1 MRKNQKLLS
10 FFAALLLARPICAHE
25 VLKELCF
32 VNEMTPTSDVLIK
45 KLPRRA
51 PARIPQLPTC
61 YSGEAAITFI
71 SDGDDYVIPYYVS
84 DATGNVVMAGIVDFD
99 PANPGIVD
107 ISALS
112 AGTYSITITCGV
124 EYTASFDVADFE
136 Y

>member
-1 MRKNQKLLS
+1 MSLKFTSSILAL
-10 FFAALLLARPICAHE
+10 FFAQQVAAQDLY
-25 VLKELCF
+25 KELTF
-32 VNEMTPTSDVLIK
+32 YNNAKPVIEIGESSKMK
-45 KLPRRA
+45 RRA
-51 PARIPQLPTC
+51 PARVPQLPSC

-107 ISALS
+107 ISVLS